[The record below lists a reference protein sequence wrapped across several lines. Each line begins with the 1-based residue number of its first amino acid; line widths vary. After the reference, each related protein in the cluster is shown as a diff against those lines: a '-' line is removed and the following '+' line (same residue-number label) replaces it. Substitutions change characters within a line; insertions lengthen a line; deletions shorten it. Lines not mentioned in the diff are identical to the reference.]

1 MKKIIPLLIALQ
13 AVTMLCYS
21 QVSSIPYGK
30 NPYTGRYYKIRGF
43 KIYCEVYGEGTPVLM
58 IHGNGGSIAAFS
70 QTIPYFEDKYMV
82 IAVDSRAQGKSID
95 KSDSLTFE
103 MMADDFSVLLDSL
116 HIKKTY
122 VIGWSDG
129 GICALL
135 LAIRHPDQVIKL
147 ASTGA
152 NLWPGYEPISSSEWK
167 SMQRQYRA
175 QLRRTW
181 PTAVEKNDWK
191 ISELDDFQPNIPL
204 AALRQIKCPSLII
217 CGDRDV
223 IPVKHTVLI
232 SKNIPKGHLWIVPN
246 SGHATLIEHSDEFN
260 EKVDNFFSH

>member
-1 MKKIIPLLIALQ
+1 
-13 AVTMLCYS
+13 
-21 QVSSIPYGK
+21 
-30 NPYTGRYYKIRGF
+30 
-43 KIYCEVYGEGTPVLM
+43 M

-70 QTIPYFEDKYMV
+70 QTIPYFEEKYMV
-82 IAVDSRAQGKSID
+82 IAVDSRAQGNSID
-95 KSDSLTFE
+95 KNDSLTFE

-152 NLWPGYEPISSSEWK
+152 NLWPGYEPIRSSEWK
-167 SMQRQYRA
+167 SMQREYKK
-175 QLRRTW
+175 QLHRTW
-181 PTAVEKNDWK
+181 PTAKEKNDWK
-191 ISELDDFQPNIPL
+191 IAELDDFQPNIPL
-204 AALRQIKCPSLII
+204 AALRKIKTPSLII

-223 IPVKHTVLI
+223 IPVEHTVLI
-232 SKNIPKGHLWIVPN
+232 SKNIPNAHLWVVPN

-260 EKVDNFFSH
+260 EKVDDFFSH